1 MLELFRTY
9 VEQPIFNLLEF
20 IYATVPGHD
29 LGISIIIFTA
39 LIRLLLWPLV
49 KKQLHQTKAMRKL
62 QPQLKKLKKSAKGDR
77 QKEARLQMELYKE
90 HGVKPFSTIGTL
102 IIQLPI
108 FIALFFSIRKLIED
122 PNVLFNFSYSWV
134 RDLPYIQQLMADVS
148 QFEHTLLGVV
158 DLSRKGI
165 ESGGPYIPAILVAIA
180 AAIAQFYQSKLM
192 LPNDKDAKSL
202 KSIMSDAAAGK
213 QADQSEVAGAVS
225 RGMMYFLPFITF
237 FFSISLPSALALYIL
252 TTSAVGYAQQ
262 AYVLNKD
269 KDEMHDLA
277 VKAEKSD
284 EAKAESKKD
293 KPLSK
298 KKTAKTKKKRRR

>member
-1 MLELFRTY
+1 MELFRTF
-9 VEQPIFNLLEF
+9 VEQPVFNLLEL
-20 IYATVPGHD
+20 IYATIPGHD

-39 LIRLLLWPLV
+39 VIRMLLWPLV

-62 QPQLKKLKKSAKGDR
+62 QPQLKKLKKAAKGDR

-122 PNVLFNFSYSWV
+122 PNILFNFSYSWV

-148 QFEHTLLGVV
+148 QFEHTLLGIV
-158 DLSRKGI
+158 DLSRKGV
-165 ESGGPYIPAILVAIA
+165 ESGGLYVPAIIVAIA
-180 AAIAQFYQSKLM
+180 ASFAQYYQSKLM

-202 KSIMSDAAAGK
+202 KAIMRDAAAGK

-237 FFSISLPSALALYIL
+237 IFAVSLPSALALYIL
-252 TTSAVGYAQQ
+252 TTSAVGYFQQ
-262 AYVLNKD
+262 AYVLNQD

-277 VKAEKSD
+277 TKDEKPSTV
-284 EAKAESKKD
+284 ET
-293 KPLSK
+293 KPQKTK
-298 KKTAKTKKKRRR
+298 KKSAKTKKKARR